1 METPFP
7 EVNTKDTFYFKK
19 LFNNNFII
27 GTENS
32 GAFFRLSISDD
43 NNFVFEQLDSVNNN
57 YYVYADAFGN
67 INPLLVTD
75 NIENPTKIKYILTEG
90 ITSENEYIHALYD
103 VENNELKEGKFS
115 DVFPDFKILETI
127 NENEYIGAIKLNE
140 VINSVNTIY
149 SIKLQI
155 MSFSQI
161 SKGKIKLLNA
171 KEYSRVENKQYNVNN
186 IFYIK
191 SLKKLMIIRTYEENI
206 FIDFIDYYE
215 SSFGTVI
222 TNDELKAEFDVSDFK
237 FNSIELKTENDK
249 TYIISCFRKYNYVY
263 CFSGYYDIKE
273 NKYHFI
279 NDEP

>member
-1 METPFP
+1 MKKNDLILIMLLYLYSLTIIKSQPSPTPSSTPSSQFCLNPREMETPFP

-115 DVFPDFKILETI
+115 DAFLFLIL
-127 NENEYIGAIKLNE
+127 
-140 VINSVNTIY
+140 
-149 SIKLQI
+149 
-155 MSFSQI
+155 
-161 SKGKIKLLNA
+161 
-171 KEYSRVENKQYNVNN
+171 
-186 IFYIK
+186 
-191 SLKKLMIIRTYEENI
+191 
-206 FIDFIDYYE
+206 
-215 SSFGTVI
+215 
-222 TNDELKAEFDVSDFK
+222 
-237 FNSIELKTENDK
+237 
-249 TYIISCFRKYNYVY
+249 KY
-263 CFSGYYDIKE
+263 
-273 NKYHFI
+273 
-279 NDEP
+279 